1 MLIGLSLGQR
11 CQGRKVKCDMEPG
24 QAKCSSC
31 VRAGTDCVWNKSLQS
46 LLENESEW
54 RQEMETQ
61 MQTLQ
66 STLADMQRKLSAI
79 QGPAAAAPSLLPAGV
94 TPDHLGGGGDHN
106 TSPNQ
111 SLPTPNVTAMTREN
125 SPEPSME
132 PGGEAG
138 SSAKDDRVI
147 VDAPM
152 ASLFQVTRLRNIRSD
167 PGSSSLQAARGAAR
181 GAHPRQEDFIDQGR
195 ATLSEAEELF
205 STFRGTLNAYLWGG
219 VALVHDSLA
228 SARQSS
234 PLLVAAILSVTALHT
249 QDQGQSFDRYYPIL
263 LELAG
268 QSVFQRYHNLDDV
281 RGLCIGAFW
290 LSDVSWKLSGLAVR
304 IATELNIHQSC
315 AAALRDD
322 PEDTT
327 IHFERA
333 RLWYVLYVCDHH
345 FSIAYG
351 RPPVINEDV
360 TITNH
365 ESFLDLPG
373 ATRADVRLHSQVGI
387 FIILSRADRTFGP
400 DRARLVA
407 NDEFEAL
414 RRYDADIGRWRRRW
428 EKRLGTPSLHP
439 RPWKFPPS

>member
-1 MLIGLSLGQR
+1 
-11 CQGRKVKCDMEPG
+11 
-24 QAKCSSC
+24 
-31 VRAGTDCVWNKSLQS
+31 
-46 LLENESEW
+46 
-54 RQEMETQ
+54 
-61 MQTLQ
+61 
-66 STLADMQRKLSAI
+66 
-79 QGPAAAAPSLLPAGV
+79 
-94 TPDHLGGGGDHN
+94 
-106 TSPNQ
+106 
-111 SLPTPNVTAMTREN
+111 MTREN
-125 SPEPSME
+125 SPDTFTES
-132 PGGEAG
+132 GEAG
-138 SSAKDDRVI
+138 GPGGAGGHHQGSAKDDRVI

-152 ASLFQVTRLRNIRSD
+152 ASLYQITRLRNIRSD
-167 PGSSSLQAARGAAR
+167 PSSSSLQAAHGA
-181 GAHPRQEDFIDQGR
+181 GAGGSHRRQEDFIDQGR
-195 ATLSEAEELF
+195 ASLSEAEEFF
-205 STFRGTLNAYLWGG
+205 STFKSTLNAYLWGG
-219 VALVHDSLA
+219 VALGHDTLS

-234 PLLVAAILSVTALHT
+234 PLLVAAILAVTALHT
-249 QDQGQSFDRYYPIL
+249 QDQGHSFDRYYPIL

-322 PEDTT
+322 DEEVGA
-327 IHFERA
+327 HFLGA

-373 ATRADVRLHSQVGI
+373 ATTADVRLHSQVGI

-407 NDEFEAL
+407 NDEFEAI
-414 RRYDADIGRWRRRW
+414 RRYDVDIGRWKRKW
-428 EKRLGTPSLHP
+428 EKRLGMFLFETCSG
-439 RPWKFPPS
+439 